1 MALTRATRYILSDR
15 VIGYERRDYEA
26 IGAAFKIN
34 AVVAA
39 TKPEL
44 DPEWS
49 VKALNGAKE
58 ESEKATSG
66 GVKDAVPELR
76 FAPTKK
82 RGPGQVLKLHV
93 SARDMLESGDEPNFG
108 WVDPPRPLPK
118 AAQREAMQRAFD
130 WKRRQPKIVVDE
142 YDVDPRTGRRIESS
156 RQGIEVKAL
165 GRSLGSL
172 VPGGNLGRRAAR
184 ALNLIVDADG
194 KFRCPPGTPAANQFT
209 DEFGTNCFKPPAS
222 ARRGLG
228 RLRQWYDWHVRNGLV
243 LQGFTEDSPEFA
255 QNRRAMA
262 EASQMRASDAVFEE
276 QKRLTQEAIHSLMD
290 MVGASQVTTDNEHLW
305 DTLLRM
311 KKNGMWDLEF
321 EGLFRDLYGGD
332 VWDDTKSVQENLT
345 ALNQR
350 LFDQYFDTMDPNL
363 PLDERNA
370 LAKELVNRH
379 HDVLGGYMDSLLRE
393 YYENPEVMKQLKSLE
408 TEIPVGDNIEGFWEH
423 EARMIPLAVGQD
435 GFGLSMEVNVVAQ
448 VLRPFIKDGDGRLF
462 PNTLGDDGKI
472 RIMRTDGTGTEAQ
485 QWAALQAAFRNEMDL
500 ERWREVYAN
509 DLTAARHQSLRA
521 QAQHIGHHEIA
532 HLMQYDAANK
542 AIIQEWNQKGVV
554 FIEQNGVP
562 VAVTENPL
570 DWDNETWGA
579 AVDTLMKRSLPDDYL
594 PEGFPP
600 VGIHA
605 FEGSML
611 HILSGKYY
619 QDMVQTYWG
628 ANGGTPL
635 AYTEEGR
642 IQLSIMLMEGM
653 AELRALQKMG
663 IVDSEVIDRHLEWLN
678 DRTPPPQP
686 PTSLATPRWSPQG
699 PDNQAVLPPTP
710 RTPDPSAPPGGK
722 PPSSTPLPEGPG
734 GASMPTGTNG
744 DWLETD
750 MDDWEWVPGF
760 PVGYWVRKPPKGP
773 RRPTEDSSPAEVLAY
788 EESTGDTSMGSKA
801 RRLFSKIFGFND
813 TALSRRKRQ
822 DLDEQFETMRDRAEE
837 LIRLN
842 NERKR
847 TASRESELG
856 LTPSEEAELYAAIVG
871 MRMIAAENDR
881 RRKLSVGQQRAR
893 RQKGDEVMPGKY
905 GDESFNRQY
914 ELLLKNYEG
923 IEGNV
928 RRRYGIGYEV
938 IDRDAL
944 DRMTEPP
951 DRERQDPNTFTYG
964 SDLPS
969 VVPAPGRSDWSREP
983 WSPSGEGDGRLM
995 RGTLTGDRSMV
1006 SKGPETMATIRE
1018 IDAST
1023 TKDDVYA
1030 IVDPDT
1036 AFTPDGFVA
1045 VKVPS
1050 DLDLA
1055 IAEGD
1060 TDQTIIFLPKGSQAV
1075 STDKE
1080 GPRRNLLLPPGDY
1093 ETMNVDANNNRTLN
1107 VTGQDTSSSYA
1118 RRLRDALDAMPQPKT
1133 VKEHRERENLR
1144 RVLDAEIKPEARH
1157 STSPF
1162 SSDNAVRTRM
1172 VHRRNHL
1179 DRSFRER
1186 RIEPFSLDSRSRNTE
1201 RDVNAASELF
1211 EMTDNFESMFG
1222 EGIGFSLADGTRIP
1236 MAPEVEEFVR
1246 GRDGSEIRRTLEQAT
1261 NSWHQGLDRRPRTR
1275 VTRDEILSLLSDG
1288 SIERPSSAL
1297 SRELDADMGW
1307 PLDAPDR
1314 SRPFFGHL
1322 THGVHE
1328 DIVNDAINALD
1339 RNGYPLRRRGE
1350 FFDHSGDSP
1359 HGSDLSI
1366 FGDIDLIMRPEV
1378 SMRTAYGVD
1387 DIRTAAPSPT
1397 LLNEPSSR
1405 VVAGHLSISR
1415 RGRGESASQIN
1426 NFLNAQLTGDFTGI
1440 QNRQDDV
1447 NWKIQAAIAG
1457 GFNLGDIER
1466 VDVPINT
1473 LDWRNSFINP
1483 RDIDIVDESS
1493 RTFGLLSR
1501 AGWQKDE
1508 IEFLRDSIAA
1518 NMVVDLKSANLLRQ
1532 HRTAASDKRRF
1543 DQAGLSVRYTNPD
1556 SVDLFAKG
1564 DLSSQTA
1571 SGMRIGRVRDVEDAL
1586 RLQMIDEI
1594 GARQSTLRP
1603 IVQEGMRSMRDR
1615 VSSVLGDR
1623 IAQQAAERIGRAAD
1637 RLPQGSGSPNSR
1649 GAIAARIIGS
1659 KRVAKIMR
1667 DAGLDDENIE
1677 IVQLVGE
1684 MAAAFS
1690 GAGPV
1695 GVGAVLARRA
1705 GRDGIDA
1712 GVRKAVEQGWLS
1724 EDQAQKILSA
1734 ADRVAPEGLPDAV
1747 NEALGDAADKVVESG
1762 AADKARALSDAAIE
1776 RVRELSLGDRV
1787 SRVREKLGEREL
1799 PASVANTFGFRS
1811 ERVSKMK
1818 QALSVFD
1825 VFSLPKAD
1833 DGNPDYRSV
1842 ASSTYAWT
1850 GAPDSLDQI
1859 PLQRIYDALGEDFM
1873 VNGRPLKDLMV
1884 ETKYDTTQY
1893 FRLPDTFSSDV
1904 DSWFDDDVETDF
1916 DKLRAAIS
1924 DLPDEEL
1931 RERLLDDLDTART
1944 IKDLSFD
1951 LKNALPEGK
1960 RGGPPPRNPSAAP
1973 AVAEVPPPEEVQA
1986 KIDEVLDGLPDGF
1999 AEKFARLQEQQLE
2012 LKDAVRQRK
2021 EVQEQVVSDL
2031 QSLEQGVGSGLE
2043 GNRTVN
2049 TPGAADKDK
2058 TAEVGNATRVK
2069 NPDID
2074 VADHEPVEG
2083 ENRGHAEIDKLAVQA
2098 HQIADSLVSP
2108 EHRDE
2113 LADLLRNDPTMV
2125 AALQSL
2131 MKRRQDMM
2139 ESFGGAQLEYDQSDK
2154 TGSGYAGREL
2164 IEALIEVRGFDG
2176 KNLRVTEEELEQVIY
2191 VSGAVPLS
2199 RGGNPEMQRRHIE
2212 NEDLP
2217 IGEGVDGAGLYF
2229 AVDPEGAPPQFQL
2242 DSGHDAAG
2250 YAGENGG
2257 IIQGAISPSANM
2269 TTVNAMNNAV
2279 NNYRDEM
2286 DAPGS
2291 ANDHPLVELRREWA
2305 SNPETADLVESLDMM
2320 LGNTSSDNAGEYNNA
2335 VSAAALLLGYDGMN
2349 AYDGMGYD
2357 NRVVL
2362 LNRTAMIVSNKILSK
2377 DDFIAK
2383 RPWDKLTER
2392 AAAIAESLDVPIG
2405 LQGEERTQYILNET
2419 ARRLEALNGA

>member
-39 TKPEL
+39 NKPEL

-49 VKALNGAKE
+49 VKALNDAKK

-82 RGPGQVLKLHV
+82 RGPGQALKLHV

-118 AAQREAMQRAFD
+118 AAQREAMQRAID

-142 YDVDPRTGRRIESS
+142 YDIDPRTGRRIESS

-172 VPGGNLGRRAAR
+172 VPGGSLGRRAAR

-305 DTLLRM
+305 DTLFRM
-311 KKNGMWDLEF
+311 KKNGLWDLEF

-332 VWDDTKSVQENLT
+332 VWQEFDPNTGEVKTVQDNLT

-379 HDVLGGYMDSLLRE
+379 HDVLGGYLDSLLRE

-435 GFGLSMEVNVVAQ
+435 GFGLSMEINVVAQ

-500 ERWREVYAN
+500 ERWRETYAN
-509 DLTAARHQSLRA
+509 DLTAARHQSVRA

-686 PTSLATPRWSPQG
+686 PTSLAKPRWSPQD

-734 GASMPTGTNG
+734 GASMPTGPNG
-744 DWLETD
+744 EWLEPD
-750 MDDWEWVPGF
+750 MENWEWVPGF
-760 PVGYWVRKPPKGP
+760 PTGQYVPK
-773 RRPTEDSSPAEVLAY
+773 RPASPQSGDPQSPSGILQEAVNR
-788 EESTGDTSMGSKA
+788 GNDTSKGGFA
-801 RRLFSKIFGFND
+801 RSIWSRIFGFDDVNI
-813 TALSRRKRQ
+813 SKRKTKE
-822 DLDEQFETMRDRAEE
+822 LDEQFETMQARADE
-837 LIRLN
+837 LILASN
-842 NERKR
+842 DRK
-847 TASRESELG
+847 
-856 LTPSEEAELYAAIVG
+856 LTRDEEAELYAAIIG
-871 MRMIAAENDR
+871 MKQISAENYKR
-881 RRKLSVGQQRAR
+881 ETLGVKGQSAR
-893 RQKGDEVMPGKY
+893 RQKGEEIWAGRYFGVTNNRYARDRVKGKGYPFYDSESYEELIENTGY
-905 GDESFNRQY
+905 GFINE
-914 ELLLKNYEG
+914 
-923 IEGNV
+923 
-928 RRRYGIGYEV
+928 
-938 IDRDAL
+938 DRL

-951 DRERQDPNTFTYG
+951 
-964 SDLPS
+964 
-969 VVPAPGRSDWSREP
+969 GRG
-983 WSPSGEGDGRLM
+983 SGEPSLTRPDEPNLVPDPLRDYEPDWMPRRPYMGGSKVSDNLK
-995 RGTLTGDRSMV
+995 RGTLTGDRKMV
-1006 SKGPETMATIRE
+1006 SKGPETMSIVRE
-1018 IDAST
+1018 MDAST
-1023 TKDDVYA
+1023 TNADAYA
-1030 IVDPDT
+1030 VVDSDAT
-1036 AFTPDGFVA
+1036 LAPDGFTPVRIL
-1045 VKVPS
+1045 S
-1050 DLDLA
+1050 ELDLA
-1055 IAEGD
+1055 EAEVGS
-1060 TDQTIIFLPKGSQAV
+1060 DQNIIFLPKGSHAV
-1075 STDKE
+1075 STDRE

-1118 RRLRDALDAMPQPKT
+1118 QRLRDALDAMPQPKT

-1201 RDVNAASELF
+1201 RDVNAASELY
-1211 EMTDNFESMFG
+1211 EMTENFDSMFG
-1222 EGIGFSLADGTRIP
+1222 GGISLADGTRIP
-1236 MAPEVEEFVR
+1236 LAPEVEEFVR

-1405 VVAGHLSISR
+1405 VVAGHLSVSR

-1473 LDWRNSFINP
+1473 LDWRSARIDP
-1483 RDIDIVDESS
+1483 RELDIVDQSS
-1493 RTFGLLSR
+1493 RTFQLLSR

-1518 NMVVDLKSANLLRQ
+1518 NRIVDLKSANLLRQ
-1532 HRTAASDKRRF
+1532 HRTAAKNKRRF
-1543 DQAGLSVRYTNPD
+1543 DQAGVSVRYTNPD

-1603 IVQEGMRSMRDR
+1603 IVQEGMRSTRGP
-1615 VSSVLGDR
+1615 L
-1623 IAQQAAERIGRAAD
+1623 E
-1637 RLPQGSGSPNSR
+1637 SR
-1649 GAIAARIIGS
+1649 GQQFDGWGAPPAPRPAAS
-1659 KRVAKIMR
+1659 
-1667 DAGLDDENIE
+1667 
-1677 IVQLVGE
+1677 
-1684 MAAAFS
+1684 S
-1690 GAGPV
+1690 GMDSP
-1695 GVGAVLARRA
+1695 
-1705 GRDGIDA
+1705 
-1712 GVRKAVEQGWLS
+1712 
-1724 EDQAQKILSA
+1724 
-1734 ADRVAPEGLPDAV
+1734 
-1747 NEALGDAADKVVESG
+1747 
-1762 AADKARALSDAAIE
+1762 
-1776 RVRELSLGDRV
+1776 
-1787 SRVREKLGEREL
+1787 
-1799 PASVANTFGFRS
+1799 GFRS

-1833 DGNPDYRSV
+1833 DGNPDYRGV

-1873 VNGRPLKDLMV
+1873 VDGRPLKDLMM
-1884 ETKYDTTQY
+1884 ETRFDTTQY
-1893 FRLPDTFSSDV
+1893 FKLPRTSSSDI

-1944 IKDLSFD
+1944 IADLSSD

-1960 RGGPPPRNPSAAP
+1960 RGGPPPRNPSNAP

-1986 KIDEVLDGLPDGF
+1986 KIDQVLDGLPDGF

-2012 LKDAVRQRK
+2012 LKDAIRQRK

-2031 QSLEQGVGSGLE
+2031 QRLEQGVGSGLE
-2043 GNRTVN
+2043 GNRTAN

-2139 ESFGGAQLEYDQSDK
+2139 ESFGGTQLEYDQSDK

-2199 RGGNPEMQRRHIE
+2199 RGGNPDMQRRHIE

-2229 AVDPEGAPPQFQL
+2229 AVDPEGAPPRFQL
-2242 DSGHDAAG
+2242 ENGHDAAA

-2269 TTVNAMNNAV
+2269 TTVSAMNNAV
-2279 NNYRDEM
+2279 DNYRAEM

-2320 LGNTSSDNAGEYNNA
+2320 LGTASSDNAGEYNNA

>member
-1 MALTRATRYILSDR
+1 MARTRATRYILSDR
-15 VIGYERRDYEA
+15 VIGYERRNYEA

-34 AVVAA
+34 AVIAA

-49 VKALNGAKE
+49 VKALNGASK

-66 GVKDAVPELR
+66 GVKDRVPELR

-93 SARDMLESGDEPNFG
+93 SASDMLAPGDEPNFG
-108 WVDPPRPLPK
+108 WVDPPRAFPK
-118 AAQREAMQRAFD
+118 SAQREVMQQALD
-130 WKRRQPKIVVDE
+130 WKRRQPKIIIDE
-142 YDVDPRTGRRIESS
+142 YDVDPRTGQRIESS
-156 RQGIEVKAL
+156 RQGVEVKAL

-172 VPGGNLGRRAAR
+172 VPGGSLGRRAAR

-209 DEFGTNCFKPPAS
+209 DEFGTNCFAPTAS

-228 RLRQWYDWHVRNGLV
+228 RLRQWYNWHVRNGLV

-262 EASQMRASDAVFEE
+262 EASQMRASDAVFQE
-276 QKRLTQEAIHSLMD
+276 QKRLTQEAIYSLME
-290 MVGASQVTTDNEHLW
+290 MVGASQVTAYNEHLW
-305 DTLLRM
+305 DTLFRM

-321 EGLFRDLYGGD
+321 KDLFRDLYGGD
-332 VWDDTKSVQENLT
+332 VWNDNETVQENLSK
-345 ALNQR
+345 LNQA
-350 LFDQYFDTMDPNL
+350 LFDQYFDTIDTNM
-363 PLDERNA
+363 PLDQRNA
-370 LAKELVNRH
+370 LAKELVDRH
-379 HDVLGGYMDSLLRE
+379 HDVLGGYLDSLLRE
-393 YYENPEVMKQLKSLE
+393 YYENPEATKQLKKLE
-408 TEIPVGDNIEGFWEH
+408 TYLPTPGTMDFQNFWNT
-423 EARMIPLAVGQD
+423 EAEMKPTGLDQD
-435 GFGLSMEVNVVAQ
+435 GFALQMKINVLGL
-448 VLRPFIKDGDGRLF
+448 VLRPFSPEGDGRLF
-462 PNTLGDDGKI
+462 PNTLGADGKL
-472 RIMRTDGTGTEAQ
+472 RIMRTDGVGTESQ
-485 QWAALQAAFRNEMDL
+485 QWAALQDAFRNEMDL
-500 ERWREVYAN
+500 ERWRNQYAN
-509 DLTAARHQSLRA
+509 DLTAARHESLRA
-521 QAQHIGHHEIA
+521 QAQHIGHHEMA
-532 HLMQYDAANK
+532 HLMQYSAANQ
-542 AIIQEWNQKGVV
+542 ALIQQHKEKGSTSLSLWNPSTKSYEIVQ
-554 FIEQNGVP
+554 
-562 VAVTENPL
+562 VTDDPEN
-570 DWDNETWGA
+570 WDNELWA
-579 AVDTLMKRSLPDDYL
+579 AAIDRLIRKQLPDDSL

-611 HILSGKYY
+611 HILSGRYY
-619 QDMVQTYWG
+619 QDLVEKYWG
-628 ANGGTPL
+628 LDGKTPM
-635 AYTEEGR
+635 AYDRDKGPAT
-642 IQLSIMLMEGM
+642 LSVMLMEGM

-663 IVDSEVIDRHLEWLN
+663 IVDSEVIDQQIEWMN

-686 PTSLATPRWSPQG
+686 PTDLWK
-699 PDNQAVLPPTP
+699 PDPSDNEPVRPPTP
-710 RTPDPSAPPGGK
+710 KTPDPSTPPGEK
-722 PPSSTPLPEGPG
+722 PPSSTPLPEGPD
-734 GASMPTGTNG
+734 GASVPTGPNA
-744 DWLETD
+744 DWLEPD
-750 MDDWEWVPGF
+750 LDNWEWVPGF
-760 PVGYWVRKPPKGP
+760 PNGQWRRKNNPKK
-773 RRPTEDSSPAEVLAY
+773 PTESSGPAERLAY
-788 EESTGDTSMGSKA
+788 EWSQGETSYGGRA
-801 RRLFSKIFGFND
+801 RRLVSEIYGFKD
-813 TALSRRKRQ
+813 DPLAIRTAET
-822 DLDEQFETMRDRAEE
+822 LDEQFEILQSRADE
-837 LIRLN
+837 LIALN
-842 NERKR
+842 RD
-847 TASRESELG
+847 
-856 LTPSEEAELYAAIVG
+856 LTPDENAELYTAIIG
-871 MRMIAAENDR
+871 MRQIAAENLARRKIGGYGSKSHEAR
-881 RRKLSVGQQRAR
+881 RRKGYQMQSGKYFARAINSARDRAASERFGGMFYDNVFYDSLLAENPISGMQLDKEKLARVNRSSRNLTVEEVIAARKAPTLDLGPRPYAGQQSGRVTTSKLR
-893 RQKGDEVMPGKY
+893 RG
-905 GDESFNRQY
+905 
-914 ELLLKNYEG
+914 EL
-923 IEGNV
+923 
-928 RRRYGIGYEV
+928 
-938 IDRDAL
+938 AL
-944 DRMTEPP
+944 DRKSVTSGLEAMTAIRAT
-951 DRERQDPNTFTYG
+951 D
-964 SDLPS
+964 
-969 VVPAPGRSDWSREP
+969 A
-983 WSPSGEGDGRLM
+983 
-995 RGTLTGDRSMV
+995 
-1006 SKGPETMATIRE
+1006 ATIE
-1018 IDAST
+1018 
-1023 TKDDVYA
+1023 DDLYV
-1030 IVDPDT
+1030 IVDDNNLPN
-1036 AFTPDGFVA
+1036 PDGFVA
-1045 VKVPS
+1045 VTVPS
-1050 DLDLA
+1050 QTDLA
-1055 IAEGD
+1055 EAAVGEG
-1060 TDQTIIFLPKGSQAV
+1060 QKLIFLPKGSHAV
-1075 STDKE
+1075 AVDETQEIEQSLDAR
-1080 GPRRNLLLPPGDY
+1080 PRLILPPADY
-1093 ETMNVDANNNRTLN
+1093 EKTQVDANDNETFI
-1107 VTGQDTSSSYA
+1107 VTAQENSSSYA
-1118 RRLRDALDAMPQPKT
+1118 RRLLSALDAMPQPST

-1144 RVLDAEIKPEARH
+1144 RVLTAEIKPEARH

-1186 RIEPFSLDSRSRNTE
+1186 RIEPFSLDSRSRNAE
-1201 RDVNAASELF
+1201 RDVNATSELYQVT
-1211 EMTDNFESMFG
+1211 ENFGSMFG
-1222 EGIGFSLADGTRIP
+1222 DGIPLADGTRIP
-1236 MAPEVEEFVR
+1236 LAPEVADFVQ
-1246 GRDGSEIRRTLEQAT
+1246 GRDGVEIRRTLLKGTTA
-1261 NSWHQGLDRRPRTR
+1261 WHQGLDRRPRTR
-1275 VTRDEILSLLSDG
+1275 VTRDEILSLLSEG
-1288 SIERPSSAL
+1288 SLDRPSTAL

-1328 DIVNDAINALD
+1328 NMVDDAINALD

-1378 SMRTAYGVD
+1378 SMRTAYGID

-1397 LLNEPSSR
+1397 LLNEKSSQII
-1405 VVAGHLSISR
+1405 AGHLSVSR

-1426 NFLNAQLTGDFTGI
+1426 NFLNAQLTGDFAGI
-1440 QNRQDDV
+1440 QNRPNDT

-1457 GFNLGDIER
+1457 GFNLDEIER

-1473 LDWRNSFINP
+1473 LDWRKSFINP
-1483 RDIDIVDESS
+1483 RDIDIADESS
-1493 RTFGLLSR
+1493 RTFGLLSQ

-1508 IEFLRDSIAA
+1508 IEFLRDSIAT

-1543 DQAGLSVRYTNPD
+1543 DQAGLTVRYTNPD
-1556 SVDLFAKG
+1556 SVDLFAKD
-1564 DLSSQTA
+1564 DLSNQTT
-1571 SGMRIGRVRDVEDAL
+1571 SGMRMGRVRDVEDAL

-1603 IVQEGMRSMRDR
+1603 IVQEGMRSMRGR

-1623 IAQQAAERIGRAAD
+1623 IAQQAAERIGRVAD
-1637 RLPQGSGSPNSR
+1637 RLPQGSGSRNGR

-1659 KRVAKIMR
+1659 KRVEKIMR
-1667 DAGLDDENIE
+1667 DAGLNDENIE

-1724 EDQAQKILSA
+1724 EDQAQRILSA

-1787 SRVREKLGEREL
+1787 NRVREKIGEREL
-1799 PASVANTFGFRS
+1799 PASVASAFGFRS

-1818 QALSVFD
+1818 QTLSVLD

-1833 DGNPDYRSV
+1833 DGNPDYRGV

-1873 VNGRPLKDLMV
+1873 VDGRPLKDLMV
-1884 ETKYDTTQY
+1884 ETRFDTTQY
-1893 FRLPDTFSSDV
+1893 FRVPKTFSSDV

-1924 DLPDEEL
+1924 ELPDEEL
-1931 RERLLDDLDTART
+1931 RDRLLDDLDTART
-1944 IKDLSFD
+1944 IENLSSD
-1951 LKNALPEGK
+1951 LKKALPEGK

-2012 LKDAVRQRK
+2012 LKDAIRQQTNVRR
-2021 EVQEQVVSDL
+2021 EVVEELQDL
-2031 QSLEQGVGSGLE
+2031 ERTVGSGMDVY
-2043 GNRTVN
+2043 RIDH
-2049 TPGAADKDK
+2049 TPGVAEKTT
-2058 TAEVGNATRVK
+2058 TAEVGNATRAK
-2069 NPDID
+2069 SPEID

-2083 ENRGHAEIDKLAVQA
+2083 ENRGHAEINKLSVQA

-2113 LADLLRNDPTMV
+2113 LADVLRNNPAIV
-2125 AALQSL
+2125 AAVENLR
-2131 MKRRQDMM
+2131 KRLEDMR
-2139 ESFGGAQLEYDQSDK
+2139 STFGGAQLEYDQSDK

-2191 VSGAVPLS
+2191 ISGAVPFS

-2217 IGEGVDGAGLYF
+2217 IGEGVNGAGLYF
-2229 AVDPEGAPPQFQL
+2229 AVDPEGAPPSLQVEG
-2242 DSGHDAAG
+2242 GHDAAA
-2250 YAGENGG
+2250 YAGEDGG
-2257 IIQGAISPSANM
+2257 IIRGALTPSANTAHASVIGM
-2269 TTVNAMNNAV
+2269 YID
-2279 NNYRDEM
+2279 NYVKEM
-2286 DAPGS
+2286 EDPGS
-2291 ANDHPLVELRREWA
+2291 VGENPLVTLRREWA
-2305 SNPETADLVESLDMM
+2305 KNPETADLVDALDLM
-2320 LGNTSSDNAGEYNNA
+2320 LGKASADNAGEYPNGP
-2335 VSAAALLLGYDGMN
+2335 AAAAILLGYDAMTSYGGN
-2349 AYDGMGYD
+2349 D
-2357 NRVVL
+2357 NRL
-2362 LNRTAMIVSNKILSK
+2362 ILFNRTAMLVSNKILSK
-2377 DDFIAK
+2377 DEFVAK
-2383 RPWDKLTER
+2383 RPWDKLAER
-2392 AAAIAESLDVPIG
+2392 AEAIAKSLNVPIG
-2405 LQGEERTQYILNET
+2405 LQGEERTQYILEET

>member
-39 TKPEL
+39 NKPEL

-49 VKALNGAKE
+49 VKALNDAKK

-66 GVKDAVPELR
+66 GVKDDVPELR

-82 RGPGQVLKLHV
+82 RGPGQALKLHV

-118 AAQREAMQRAFD
+118 AAQREAMQRAID

-142 YDVDPRTGRRIESS
+142 YDIDPRTGRRIESS

-172 VPGGNLGRRAAR
+172 VPGGSLGRRAAR
-184 ALNLIVDADG
+184 SLNLIVDADG

-305 DTLLRM
+305 DTLFRM
-311 KKNGMWDLEF
+311 KENGLWDLQF

-379 HDVLGGYMDSLLRE
+379 HDVLGGYLDSLLRE
-393 YYENPEVMKQLKSLE
+393 YYENPEVMKQLKSLK

-435 GFGLSMEVNVVAQ
+435 GFGLSMEINVVAQ

-579 AVDTLMKRSLPDDYL
+579 AVETLMKRSLPDDYL

-686 PTSLATPRWSPQG
+686 PTSLVTPRWSPQD

-734 GASMPTGTNG
+734 GASMPTGPNG
-744 DWLETD
+744 DWLQTD
-750 MDDWEWVPGF
+750 LDDWEWVPGF
-760 PVGYWVRKPPKGP
+760 PVGYWMPKQPKGL
-773 RRPTEDSSPAEVLAY
+773 RKPTEDSSPADVLNY
-788 EESTGDTSMGSKA
+788 EQLTGDISKGSKA
-801 RRLFSKIFGFND
+801 RRLFSKIFGFDD
-813 TALSRRKRQ
+813 TALNKRKRQ
-822 DLDEQFETMRDRAEE
+822 ELDEQFETMRDRAEE

-856 LTPSEEAELYAAIVG
+856 LTPNEEAELYAAIVG
-871 MRMIAAENDR
+871 MRLIAAENDR
-881 RRKLSVGQQRAR
+881 RRKLSVGQERAR
-893 RQKGDEVMPGKY
+893 RRKGEEVMPGKY

-914 ELLLKNYEG
+914 ELLIN
-923 IEGNV
+923 NV
-928 RRRYGIGYEV
+928 DDEELGFRRRSGLGWRV
-938 IDRDAL
+938 IDGDAL

-951 DRERQDPNTFTYG
+951 DRARRDPNVIEV

-983 WSPSGEGDGRLM
+983 WSPRGEGDGRLM

-1036 AFTPDGFVA
+1036 TFTPDGFVA

-1060 TDQTIIFLPKGSQAV
+1060 TDQTIIFLPKGSHAV
-1075 STDKE
+1075 STDRE

-1118 RRLRDALDAMPQPKT
+1118 QRLRDALDAMPQPKT

-1201 RDVNAASELF
+1201 RDVNAASELY
-1211 EMTDNFESMFG
+1211 EMTENFDSMFG
-1222 EGIGFSLADGTRIP
+1222 GGISLADGTRIP
-1236 MAPEVEEFVR
+1236 LAPEVEEFVR
-1246 GRDGSEIRRTLEQAT
+1246 GRDGSEIRRTLEQST

-1405 VVAGHLSISR
+1405 VVAGHLSVSR

-1473 LDWRNSFINP
+1473 LDWRSARIDP
-1483 RDIDIVDESS
+1483 RELDIVDQSS
-1493 RTFGLLSR
+1493 RTFQLLSR

-1518 NMVVDLKSANLLRQ
+1518 NRIVDLKSANLLRQ
-1532 HRTAASDKRRF
+1532 HRTAAKNKRRF
-1543 DQAGLSVRYTNPD
+1543 DQAGVSVRYTNPD

-1571 SGMRIGRVRDVEDAL
+1571 SGTRIGRVRDVEDAL

-1603 IVQEGMRSMRDR
+1603 IVQEGMRSTRGPLE
-1615 VSSVLGDR
+1615 SSR
-1623 IAQQAAERIGRAAD
+1623 QQFDGWGAPPAPRPAAS
-1637 RLPQGSGSPNSR
+1637 SGMDSP
-1649 GAIAARIIGS
+1649 
-1659 KRVAKIMR
+1659 
-1667 DAGLDDENIE
+1667 
-1677 IVQLVGE
+1677 
-1684 MAAAFS
+1684 
-1690 GAGPV
+1690 
-1695 GVGAVLARRA
+1695 
-1705 GRDGIDA
+1705 
-1712 GVRKAVEQGWLS
+1712 
-1724 EDQAQKILSA
+1724 
-1734 ADRVAPEGLPDAV
+1734 
-1747 NEALGDAADKVVESG
+1747 
-1762 AADKARALSDAAIE
+1762 
-1776 RVRELSLGDRV
+1776 
-1787 SRVREKLGEREL
+1787 
-1799 PASVANTFGFRS
+1799 GFRS

-1833 DGNPDYRSV
+1833 DGNPDYRGV

-1873 VNGRPLKDLMV
+1873 VDGRPLKDLMV
-1884 ETKYDTTQY
+1884 ETGYGTTQY
-1893 FRLPDTFSSDV
+1893 FKLPRTSSSDI

-1916 DKLRAAIS
+1916 DKLRATIS

-1944 IKDLSFD
+1944 IADLSSD
-1951 LKNALPEGK
+1951 LKKALPEGK
-1960 RGGPPPRNPSAAP
+1960 RGGPPPRNPSNAP

-1986 KIDEVLDGLPDGF
+1986 KIDQVLDGLPDGF

-2012 LKDAVRQRK
+2012 LKDAIRQRK

-2031 QSLEQGVGSGLE
+2031 QRLEQGVGSGLE
-2043 GNRTVN
+2043 DNRTAN

-2125 AALQSL
+2125 TALQSL

-2139 ESFGGAQLEYDQSDK
+2139 ESFGATQLEYDQSDK

-2199 RGGNPEMQRRHIE
+2199 RGGNPDMQRRHVE

-2229 AVDPEGAPPQFQL
+2229 AVDPQGAPPQFQL
-2242 DSGHDAAG
+2242 ENGHDAAG

-2279 NNYRDEM
+2279 DNYRAEM

-2320 LGNTSSDNAGEYNNA
+2320 LGTTSSDNAGEYNNA

-2349 AYDGMGYD
+2349 AYDGVGYD